1 MKFKAFFT
9 LLRRIKAIKYF
20 LKDPHVSKIK
30 KFIIIFGIIYLV
42 SPIDLIPAPVLGF
55 SVIDDLALWGIIL
68 SYLSSELD
76 KYEVSAKSPSDIL
89 KEKRRF
95 KGKTVIE
102 SEGREVKDSEEN
114 DDSQ

>member
-9 LLRRIKAIKYF
+9 LIRRIKAIKYF
-20 LKDPHVSKIK
+20 LRDPSVSKIK

-55 SVIDDLALWGIIL
+55 SIIDDLTLWGIIL
-68 SYLSSELD
+68 AYLSSELD
-76 KYEVSAKSPSDIL
+76 KYEVSSKNMADIL
-89 KEKRRF
+89 KEKKKF

-102 SEGREVKDSEEN
+102 SEGREVKDSEEDN
-114 DDSQ
+114 KQ